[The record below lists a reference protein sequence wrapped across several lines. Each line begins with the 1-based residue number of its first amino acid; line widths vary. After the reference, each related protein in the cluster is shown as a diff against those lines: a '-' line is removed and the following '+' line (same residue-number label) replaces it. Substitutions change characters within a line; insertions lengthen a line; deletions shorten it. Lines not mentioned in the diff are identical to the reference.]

1 LHQGKIQH
9 NFSVKEFSDRAE
21 NIADHHLI
29 KHNITESKSQDN
41 LDSAAAS
48 QSKFYEL
55 GSLVLTSMVKDHG
68 Q

>member
-1 LHQGKIQH
+1 LQQGKIQH
-9 NFSVKEFSDRAE
+9 NFSVKEFSDRAKDT
-21 NIADHHLI
+21 ADHHPI
-29 KHNITESKSQDN
+29 KHNITESKLQDN

-48 QSKFYEL
+48 QSKFCEL